1 MRISPLH
8 IGIGIV
14 AIAVIGILIWRQ
26 FATSRPQAVRASDV
40 QPGPI
45 RHLQLPAD
53 LEARIRGF
61 EPIFA
66 EVYPKSHEEWLDGF
80 MRDLNP
86 EAEIAIWEAIAAAY
100 QVFTE
105 KHTLTVDSRKE
116 AFGLLLM
123 RSAADEQATLSGAKL
138 RHLSPAEAEE
148 LVKLYSAQP
157 KPVQVIKKQIADSPS
172 NRG

>member
-1 MRISPLH
+1 MRISPLQ

-14 AIAVIGILIWRQ
+14 AIAVLGSLLWRQ
-26 FATSRPQAVRASDV
+26 FTPPGPQAVRLADL

-45 RHLQLPAD
+45 RHVKLDAD
-53 LEARIRGF
+53 LEARIRNF

-66 EVYPKSHEEWLDGF
+66 EVYPKSHEEWLDGV

-86 EAEIAIWEAIAAAY
+86 EPEIAIWEAMAAAY
-100 QVFTE
+100 QTFTE
-105 KHTLTVDSRKE
+105 KHTLTVDARKE

-123 RSAADEQATLSGAKL
+123 RSAADEQTTLSGAKL

-148 LVKLYSAQP
+148 IVKLYSAQP
-157 KPVQVIKKQIADSPS
+157 QPVQVIEK
-172 NRG
+172 